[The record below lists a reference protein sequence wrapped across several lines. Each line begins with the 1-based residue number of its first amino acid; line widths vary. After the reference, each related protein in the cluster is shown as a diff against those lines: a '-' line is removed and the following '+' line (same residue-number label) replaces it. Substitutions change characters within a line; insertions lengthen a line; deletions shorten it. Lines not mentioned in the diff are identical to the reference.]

1 MNTAGRQT
9 TQFAQYV
16 KTVALKTTQFVQHV
30 NTAAQQTTQF
40 AQHTKLRII
49 LKTNIKSTCIIFWQ
63 ANTLNRPIQ
72 GNASKQLQI
81 MSLLAG
87 NHCPLQRLL
96 SSFQR
101 LPNKKNNICFW
112 GLARRTMLEIDA
124 RSSGRYLHS
133 DDGIRSCLDDN
144 RQPQTCS
151 FAESQNFSLLI
162 WRHQDCQTY
171 FSIRVLTIPQSVY
184 KTQDSVVLITSRP
197 RLQSQL
203 GCLIACH
210 YRQFNERSSTSIAVL
225 ASVCMYACPSLQ
237 KRQIQTLFSRLSWP
251 KVER

>member
-101 LPNKKNNICFW
+101 LPNKKNNICF
-112 GLARRTMLEIDA
+112 
-124 RSSGRYLHS
+124 
-133 DDGIRSCLDDN
+133 
-144 RQPQTCS
+144 
-151 FAESQNFSLLI
+151 
-162 WRHQDCQTY
+162 
-171 FSIRVLTIPQSVY
+171 
-184 KTQDSVVLITSRP
+184 
-197 RLQSQL
+197 
-203 GCLIACH
+203 
-210 YRQFNERSSTSIAVL
+210 
-225 ASVCMYACPSLQ
+225 
-237 KRQIQTLFSRLSWP
+237 
-251 KVER
+251 